1 MGVGI
6 NTGMQSFF
14 QNVGMTYFFILKF
27 LKKLPHLFVLIG
39 NKYLASF
46 SPCFISQDLRSHVV
60 HQVCSYLSLHVL
72 TEQLWTS
79 GAA

>member
-1 MGVGI
+1 
-6 NTGMQSFF
+6 MQSFS
-14 QNVGMTYFFILKF
+14 QNVGMTYFFDINIS
-27 LKKLPHLFVLIG
+27 KKLLHLFVLIG
-39 NKYLASF
+39 NKYLANF

-72 TEQLWTS
+72 SEQLWTS